1 MGKIFVLLNSLILKD
16 KKNIIKNDIVYWY
29 IRKKIK
35 DRYFI
40 ENFLCFLFWII
51 CFRVFYCD
59 VYFLYRGYRSFG
71 CWFMFFLGFCFVMF
85 LMRSVVR
92 IGEEI

>member
-35 DRYFI
+35 DRYLI
-40 ENFLCFLFWII
+40 ENFLRF
-51 CFRVFYCD
+51 
-59 VYFLYRGYRSFG
+59 
-71 CWFMFFLGFCFVMF
+71 
-85 LMRSVVR
+85 
-92 IGEEI
+92 